1 MPRNKIRK
9 YAELHTFHNVFCGP
23 DSIAGSWHIRY
34 FKNNNP
40 ITLESGCGT
49 ARMSLELARRFPD
62 RNFVG
67 IDNKGARLWVGAR
80 SALDEQLTNTAF
92 IYDRVEKIPEYFSSG
107 EIDEIWITFPDPFP
121 KPSRSGKR
129 LVSDRYFDV
138 YRKIGKPGVTVHFK
152 TDDRSLFKFALRTLR
167 EQNIEPELVVEDLHI
182 SNDVPEVVKIRTEYE
197 ERHLK
202 EGKTIRYIRFR
213 LF

>member
-9 YAELHTFHNVFCGP
+9 YAELQIFPNVFCGP
-23 DSIAGSWHIRY
+23 DSIAGNWHTRY

-49 ARMSLELARRFPD
+49 ARMTLALARRFSD
-62 RNFVG
+62 KNFIG

-80 SALDEQLTNTAF
+80 SALDEKLTNTAF
-92 IYDRVEKIPEYFSSG
+92 IYDRVENIPEYFSSG

-129 LVSDRYFDV
+129 LVSERYFEV
-138 YRKIGKPGVTVHFK
+138 YRKIGKPGITVHFK
-152 TDDRSLFKFALRTLR
+152 TDDRSLFNFALRTLR
-167 EQNIEPELVVEDLHI
+167 EQNTEPDLVIEDLHV
-182 SNDVPEVVKIRTEYE
+182 SNDVPDVVKIRTEYE
-197 ERHLK
+197 ERHLS
-202 EGKTIRYIRFR
+202 EGKKIRYIRFR
-213 LF
+213 LI